1 VEAALSLD
9 AAFALAM
16 LGLGLVSG
24 VHCAGMCGGIV
35 VAFSASR
42 PLLPAAAL
50 WRRQAAFN
58 AGRITSYAIAGAIAG
73 AAAQLLS
80 ALPLQAALYV
90 FANALLILVGLQ
102 LAGWSA
108 PARWIEALG
117 APLWRR
123 LQPLALRLTPGGGLV
138 QAYGAGAV
146 WGWLPCGL
154 VYGALAAAAASGDL
168 ARGALGMAAFGAGT
182 LPWLLA
188 AGVAAARL
196 RAWLSARAFRLAA
209 GSLVLGFGVLGLA
222 RAAAVSDT
230 VRAVL
235 LCF

>member
-1 VEAALSLD
+1 MD
-9 AAFALAM
+9 AAFALGM

-24 VHCAGMCGGIV
+24 AHCAGMCGGIV
-35 VAFSASR
+35 VAFSAR
-42 PLLPAAAL
+42 QQQPLLPGRSIL
-50 WRRQAAFN
+50 RRQAAFN
-58 AGRITSYAIAGAIAG
+58 AGRITSYAAAGAFAG
-73 AAAQLLS
+73 AAAHLMS
-80 ALPLQAALYV
+80 ALPLQAALYAA
-90 FANALLILVGLQ
+90 ANLLLVLVGLQ

-123 LQPLALRLTPGGGLV
+123 LQPLALRLTPGGSFA

-154 VYGALAAAAASGDL
+154 VYGALAAAAASGDP
-168 ARGALGMAAFGAGT
+168 ARGALGMAAFGLGT

-209 GSLVLGFGVLGLA
+209 GGLVLGFGAWGLA
-222 RAAAVSDT
+222 RAAAISDT
-230 VRAVL
+230 VRSAW

>member
-1 VEAALSLD
+1 VD
-9 AAFALAM
+9 AAFALGM

-35 VAFSASR
+35 VAFTASR
-42 PLLPAAAL
+42 PLLPARAL

-58 AGRITSYAIAGAIAG
+58 SGRITSYAVAGAFAG
-73 AAAQLLS
+73 AAAQVLS
-80 ALPLQAALYV
+80 VLPLQSALYAA
-90 FANALLILVGLQ
+90 ANLLLIFVGLQ
-102 LAGWSA
+102 LAGWGA

-117 APLWRR
+117 TPLWRR
-123 LQPLALRLTPGGGLV
+123 LQPLALRLTPGGSLA

-154 VYGALAAAAASGDL
+154 VYGALAAAAASSDI
-168 ARGALGMAAFGAGT
+168 ARGALGMAAFGLGT

-188 AGVAAARL
+188 AGAAAARL

-209 GSLVLGFGVLGLA
+209 GSLVLSFGAWGLA
-222 RAAAVSDT
+222 RAAAIPDT
-230 VRAVL
+230 VRAAW